1 MRYKTV
7 ILFNKKNTQL
17 NKTNKRV
24 IIFASGSGSNAL
36 KIFEYFNNSQNIII
50 DSIYCNNPRANVI
63 NVFQKLSIKTVLF
76 NKKNLY
82 ERAFLEAIISTNPDL
97 IVLAGFLLKI
107 PEKMVSAFKNRIIN
121 IHPSLLP
128 KYGGKG
134 MYGLN
139 IHKEVLLNKEKFS
152 GLTIH
157 YVNKEYDKGAVIFQK
172 KIKINEKETP
182 ESLSSKVLKLEHEN
196 YPIIIEKILNNEGL

>member
-1 MRYKTV
+1 LNNT
-7 ILFNKKNTQL
+7 NKK
-17 NKTNKRV
+17 V

-36 KIFEYFNNSQNIII
+36 KIFEHFNNNQNIII

-76 NKKNLY
+76 NKKELY
-82 ERAFLEAIISTNPDL
+82 ESAFLEAIISTNPDL

-107 PEKMVSAFKNRIIN
+107 PEKMVSVFENRIIN

-172 KIKINEKETP
+172 KIKINEEETP

-196 YPIIIEKILNNEGL
+196 YPLIIEKILNNEGL

>member
-17 NKTNKRV
+17 NKTNKRI

-36 KIFEYFNNSQNIII
+36 KIFEYFNNNQNIII

-172 KIKINEKETP
+172 K
-182 ESLSSKVLKLEHEN
+182 
-196 YPIIIEKILNNEGL
+196 

>member
-1 MRYKTV
+1 MNNT
-7 ILFNKKNTQL
+7 NKK
-17 NKTNKRV
+17 V

-36 KIFEYFNNSQNIII
+36 KIFEYFNNNQNVII

-63 NVFQKLSIKTVLF
+63 NIFQKLNIKTVLF
-76 NKKNLY
+76 NKKEFY
-82 ERAFLEAIISTNPDL
+82 ESTFLETIRNTNPDL

-107 PEKMVSAFKNRIIN
+107 PEKIVSAFENRIIN

-139 IHKEVLLNKEKFS
+139 IHKEVILNKEKFS
-152 GLTIH
+152 GFTIH
-157 YVNKEYDKGAVIFQK
+157 HVNKEYDKGAVIFQK

-196 YPIIIEKILNNEGL
+196 YPLIIEKILNNECL

>member
-1 MRYKTV
+1 MNNT
-7 ILFNKKNTQL
+7 NKK
-17 NKTNKRV
+17 V

-36 KIFEYFNNSQNIII
+36 KIFEYFNNNQNVII

-63 NVFQKLSIKTVLF
+63 NIFQKLNIKTVLF
-76 NKKNLY
+76 NKKEFY
-82 ERAFLEAIISTNPDL
+82 ESTFLEAIKNTNPDL

-107 PEKMVSAFKNRIIN
+107 PEKIVSAFENRIIN

-139 IHKEVLLNKEKFS
+139 IHKEVILNKEKLS
-152 GLTIH
+152 GFTIH
-157 YVNKEYDKGAVIFQK
+157 YVNQEYDKGAVIFQK
-172 KIKINEKETP
+172 KIQINEKETP

-196 YPIIIEKILNNEGL
+196 YPLIIEKILNNEGL

>member
-1 MRYKTV
+1 MNNT
-7 ILFNKKNTQL
+7 NKK
-17 NKTNKRV
+17 V

-36 KIFEYFNNSQNIII
+36 KIFEYFNNNQNIII
-50 DSIYCNNPRANVI
+50 DSIYCNNPRASVI
-63 NVFQKLSIKTVLF
+63 NVFQKLNIKTVLF
-76 NKKNLY
+76 NKKELY
-82 ERAFLEAIISTNPDL
+82 ESAFLEAIISTNPDL

-107 PEKMVSAFKNRIIN
+107 PEKMVSAFENRIIN

-172 KIKINEKETP
+172 KIKINEEETP

-196 YPIIIEKILNNEGL
+196 YSLIIEKILSNEGL

>member
-7 ILFNKKNTQL
+7 ILLNKKKIKL
-17 NKTNKRV
+17 NNTNKKV

-36 KIFEYFNNSQNIII
+36 KIFEYFNNNQNVII

-63 NVFQKLSIKTVLF
+63 NIFQKLNIKTVLF
-76 NKKNLY
+76 NKKEFY
-82 ERAFLEAIISTNPDL
+82 ESTFLETIRNTNPDL

-107 PEKMVSAFKNRIIN
+107 PEKIVSAFENRIIN

-139 IHKEVLLNKEKFS
+139 IHKEVILNKEKFS
-152 GLTIH
+152 GFTIH

-196 YPIIIEKILNNEGL
+196 YPLIIEKILKDES

>member
-1 MRYKTV
+1 MNNT
-7 ILFNKKNTQL
+7 NKK
-17 NKTNKRV
+17 V

-36 KIFEYFNNSQNIII
+36 KIFEYFNNNQNIII

-76 NKKNLY
+76 NKKELY
-82 ERAFLEAIISTNPDL
+82 ESTFLETIKNTNPDL

-107 PEKMVSAFKNRIIN
+107 PKKMVCAFENRIIN

-139 IHKEVLLNKEKFS
+139 IHKEVILNKEKFS

-196 YPIIIEKILNNEGL
+196 YPLIIEKILNNEGL

>member
-1 MRYKTV
+1 MNNT
-7 ILFNKKNTQL
+7 NKKI
-17 NKTNKRV
+17 

-36 KIFEYFNNSQNIII
+36 KIFEYFNNNQNIII
-50 DSIYCNNPRANVI
+50 DSIYCNNPRASVI

-76 NKKNLY
+76 NKKELY

-107 PEKMVSAFKNRIIN
+107 PEKMVSAFENRIIN

-172 KIKINEKETP
+172 KIKINKKETP

-196 YPIIIEKILNNEGL
+196 YPLIIEKILNNEGL

>member
-1 MRYKTV
+1 LNNT
-7 ILFNKKNTQL
+7 NKK
-17 NKTNKRV
+17 V

-36 KIFEYFNNSQNIII
+36 KIFEYFNNNQNIII

-76 NKKNLY
+76 NKKELY
-82 ERAFLEAIISTNPDL
+82 ESAFLEAIISTNPDL

-107 PEKMVSAFKNRIIN
+107 PEKMVSAFENRIIN

-196 YPIIIEKILNNEGL
+196 YPLIIEKILNNEGL

>member
-1 MRYKTV
+1 MNNT
-7 ILFNKKNTQL
+7 NKK
-17 NKTNKRV
+17 V

-36 KIFEYFNNSQNIII
+36 KIFEYFNKNQNIII
-50 DSIYCNNPRANVI
+50 DSIYCNNPRASVLK
-63 NVFQKLSIKTVLF
+63 VFQKLSIKTVLF
-76 NKKNLY
+76 NKKELY

-107 PEKMVSAFKNRIIN
+107 PEKMVSAFENRIIN

>member
-1 MRYKTV
+1 MNNT
-7 ILFNKKNTQL
+7 NKK
-17 NKTNKRV
+17 V

-36 KIFEYFNNSQNIII
+36 KIFEYFNNNQNIII

-76 NKKNLY
+76 NKKELY
-82 ERAFLEAIISTNPDL
+82 ESAFLEAIISTNPDL

-107 PEKMVSAFKNRIIN
+107 PEKMVSAFENRIIN

-196 YPIIIEKILNNEGL
+196 YPLIIEKILNNEGL

>member
-17 NKTNKRV
+17 NKTNKRI

-63 NVFQKLSIKTVLF
+63 NVFQKLSVKTVLF

-196 YPIIIEKILNNEGL
+196 YPLIIEKILNNEGL

>member
-1 MRYKTV
+1 MNNT
-7 ILFNKKNTQL
+7 NKK
-17 NKTNKRV
+17 V

-36 KIFEYFNNSQNIII
+36 KIFEHFNNNQNIII

-76 NKKNLY
+76 NKKELY
-82 ERAFLEAIISTNPDL
+82 ESAFLEAIISTNPDL

-107 PEKMVSAFKNRIIN
+107 PEKMVSAFENRIIN

-157 YVNKEYDKGAVIFQK
+157 YVNKEYDKGTLIFQK

-196 YPIIIEKILNNEGL
+196 YPLIIEKILNNEGL

>member
-1 MRYKTV
+1 M
-7 ILFNKKNTQL
+7 
-17 NKTNKRV
+17 NKTNKKV

-36 KIFEYFNNSQNIII
+36 KIFEYFNNNQNVII

-63 NVFQKLSIKTVLF
+63 NIFQKLNIKTVLF
-76 NKKNLY
+76 NKKEFY
-82 ERAFLEAIISTNPDL
+82 ESTFLETIRNTNPDL

-107 PEKMVSAFKNRIIN
+107 PEKIVSAFENRIIN

-139 IHKEVLLNKEKFS
+139 IHKEVILNKEKLS
-152 GLTIH
+152 GFTIH
-157 YVNKEYDKGAVIFQK
+157 YVNQEYDKGAVIFQK

-196 YPIIIEKILNNEGL
+196 YPLIIEKILNNEGL

>member
-1 MRYKTV
+1 LNNT
-7 ILFNKKNTQL
+7 NKK
-17 NKTNKRV
+17 V

-36 KIFEYFNNSQNIII
+36 KIFEYFKNNQNVII

-63 NVFQKLSIKTVLF
+63 NIFQKLNIKTVLF
-76 NKKNLY
+76 NKKEFY
-82 ERAFLEAIISTNPDL
+82 ESTFLETIRNTNPDL

-107 PEKMVSAFKNRIIN
+107 PEKIVSAFENRIIN

-139 IHKEVLLNKEKFS
+139 IHKEVILNKEKLS
-152 GLTIH
+152 GFTIH
-157 YVNKEYDKGAVIFQK
+157 YVNQEYDKGAVIFQK

-196 YPIIIEKILNNEGL
+196 YPLIIEKILNNEGL

>member
-1 MRYKTV
+1 MNNT
-7 ILFNKKNTQL
+7 NKK
-17 NKTNKRV
+17 V

-36 KIFEYFNNSQNIII
+36 KIFEHFNNNQNIII
-50 DSIYCNNPRANVI
+50 DSIYCNNPRASVI
-63 NVFQKLSIKTVLF
+63 KVFQKLSIKTVLF
-76 NKKNLY
+76 NKKELY
-82 ERAFLEAIISTNPDL
+82 ESAFLEAIISTNPDL

-196 YPIIIEKILNNEGL
+196 YPLIIEKILNNEGL

>member
-1 MRYKTV
+1 MNNT
-7 ILFNKKNTQL
+7 NKK
-17 NKTNKRV
+17 V

-36 KIFEYFNNSQNIII
+36 KIFEHFNNNQNIII
-50 DSIYCNNPRANVI
+50 DSIYCNNPRASVI
-63 NVFQKLSIKTVLF
+63 NVFQKLSVKTVLF
-76 NKKNLY
+76 NKKELY

-107 PEKMVSAFKNRIIN
+107 PEKMVSAFENRIIN

-196 YPIIIEKILNNEGL
+196 YPLIIEKILNNEGL

>member
-1 MRYKTV
+1 
-7 ILFNKKNTQL
+7 
-17 NKTNKRV
+17 
-24 IIFASGSGSNAL
+24 
-36 KIFEYFNNSQNIII
+36 
-50 DSIYCNNPRANVI
+50 
-63 NVFQKLSIKTVLF
+63 
-76 NKKNLY
+76 
-82 ERAFLEAIISTNPDL
+82 
-97 IVLAGFLLKI
+97 
-107 PEKMVSAFKNRIIN
+107 MVSAFENRIIN

-139 IHKEVLLNKEKFS
+139 IHKKVLLNKEKFS

-172 KIKINEKETP
+172 KIKINEEETP

-196 YPIIIEKILNNEGL
+196 YSLIIEKILSNEGL

>member
-1 MRYKTV
+1 LNNT
-7 ILFNKKNTQL
+7 NKK
-17 NKTNKRV
+17 V

-36 KIFEYFNNSQNIII
+36 KIFEYFNNNQNVII

-63 NVFQKLSIKTVLF
+63 NIFQKLNIKTVLF
-76 NKKNLY
+76 NKKEFY
-82 ERAFLEAIISTNPDL
+82 ESTFLETIRNTNPDL

-107 PEKMVSAFKNRIIN
+107 PEKIVSAFENRIIN

-139 IHKEVLLNKEKFS
+139 IHKEVILNKEKFS
-152 GLTIH
+152 GFTIH
-157 YVNKEYDKGAVIFQK
+157 HVNKEYDKGAVIFQK

-196 YPIIIEKILNNEGL
+196 YPLIIEKILNNECL

>member
-1 MRYKTV
+1 MNNT
-7 ILFNKKNTQL
+7 NKK
-17 NKTNKRV
+17 V

-36 KIFEYFNNSQNIII
+36 KIFEYFNNNQNIII
-50 DSIYCNNPRANVI
+50 DSIYCNNPRASVI
-63 NVFQKLSIKTVLF
+63 KVFQKLSIKTVLF
-76 NKKNLY
+76 NKKELY
-82 ERAFLEAIISTNPDL
+82 ESAFLEAIISTNPDL

-107 PEKMVSAFKNRIIN
+107 PEKMVSAFENRIIN

-196 YPIIIEKILNNEGL
+196 YPLIIEKILNNEGL

>member
-1 MRYKTV
+1 MNNT
-7 ILFNKKNTQL
+7 NKK
-17 NKTNKRV
+17 V

-36 KIFEYFNNSQNIII
+36 KIFEYFNKNQNIII
-50 DSIYCNNPRANVI
+50 DSIYCNNPRASVI
-63 NVFQKLSIKTVLF
+63 KVFQKLSIKTVLF
-76 NKKNLY
+76 NKKELY
-82 ERAFLEAIISTNPDL
+82 ESAFLEAIISTNPDL

-107 PEKMVSAFKNRIIN
+107 PEKMVSAFENRIIN

-182 ESLSSKVLKLEHEN
+182 ESLSSKVLKLEHKN
-196 YPIIIEKILNNEGL
+196 YPLIIEKILNNEGL

>member
-1 MRYKTV
+1 MNNT
-7 ILFNKKNTQL
+7 NKK
-17 NKTNKRV
+17 V

-36 KIFEYFNNSQNIII
+36 KIFEYFNNNQNIII

-76 NKKNLY
+76 NKKELY
-82 ERAFLEAIISTNPDL
+82 ESAFLEAITSTNPDL

-107 PEKMVSAFKNRIIN
+107 PEKMVSAFENRIIN

-139 IHKEVLLNKEKFS
+139 IHKEVILNKEKFS

-196 YPIIIEKILNNEGL
+196 YPLIIEKILNNEGL

>member
-1 MRYKTV
+1 MNNT
-7 ILFNKKNTQL
+7 NKK
-17 NKTNKRV
+17 V

-36 KIFEYFNNSQNIII
+36 KIFEYFNNNQNIII
-50 DSIYCNNPRANVI
+50 DSIYCNNPRASVI

-76 NKKNLY
+76 NKKELY
-82 ERAFLEAIISTNPDL
+82 ESAFLEAIISTNPDL

-107 PEKMVSAFKNRIIN
+107 PEKMVSAFENRIIN

-196 YPIIIEKILNNEGL
+196 YSLIIEKILSNEGL

>member
-1 MRYKTV
+1 
-7 ILFNKKNTQL
+7 
-17 NKTNKRV
+17 
-24 IIFASGSGSNAL
+24 
-36 KIFEYFNNSQNIII
+36 
-50 DSIYCNNPRANVI
+50 
-63 NVFQKLSIKTVLF
+63 VLF
-76 NKKNLY
+76 NKKEFY
-82 ERAFLEAIISTNPDL
+82 ESTFLETIRNTNPDL

-107 PEKMVSAFKNRIIN
+107 PEKIVSAFENRIIN

-139 IHKEVLLNKEKFS
+139 IHKEVILNKEKLS
-152 GLTIH
+152 GFTIH
-157 YVNKEYDKGAVIFQK
+157 YVNQEYDKGAVIFQK

-196 YPIIIEKILNNEGL
+196 YPLIIEKILNNESL

>member
-1 MRYKTV
+1 M
-7 ILFNKKNTQL
+7 
-17 NKTNKRV
+17 NKTNKKV

-36 KIFEYFNNSQNIII
+36 KIFEYFNNNQNIII

-76 NKKNLY
+76 NKKELY
-82 ERAFLEAIISTNPDL
+82 ESAFLEAIISTNPDL

-107 PEKMVSAFKNRIIN
+107 PEKMVSAFENRIIN

-196 YPIIIEKILNNEGL
+196 YPLIIEKILNNEGL

>member
-1 MRYKTV
+1 LNNT
-7 ILFNKKNTQL
+7 NKK
-17 NKTNKRV
+17 V

-36 KIFEYFNNSQNIII
+36 KIFEHFNNNQNIII
-50 DSIYCNNPRANVI
+50 DSIYCNNPRASVI
-63 NVFQKLSIKTVLF
+63 KVFQKLSIKTVLF
-76 NKKNLY
+76 NKKELY
-82 ERAFLEAIISTNPDL
+82 ENAFLEAIISTNPDL

-107 PEKMVSAFKNRIIN
+107 PEKMVSAFENRIIN

-172 KIKINEKETP
+172 KIKINEEETP

-196 YPIIIEKILNNEGL
+196 YSLIIEKILSNEGL

>member
-1 MRYKTV
+1 MNNT
-7 ILFNKKNTQL
+7 NKK
-17 NKTNKRV
+17 V

-36 KIFEYFNNSQNIII
+36 KIFEHFNNNQNIII

-76 NKKNLY
+76 NKKELY
-82 ERAFLEAIISTNPDL
+82 ESAFLEAIISTNPDL

-107 PEKMVSAFKNRIIN
+107 PEKMVSAFENRIIN

>member
-1 MRYKTV
+1 MNNT
-7 ILFNKKNTQL
+7 NKK
-17 NKTNKRV
+17 V

-36 KIFEYFNNSQNIII
+36 KIFEHFNNNQNIII

-63 NVFQKLSIKTVLF
+63 NVFQKLSVKTVLF

-107 PEKMVSAFKNRIIN
+107 PEKMVSVFENRIIN

-196 YPIIIEKILNNEGL
+196 YPLIIEKILNNEGL

>member
-1 MRYKTV
+1 LNNT
-7 ILFNKKNTQL
+7 NKK
-17 NKTNKRV
+17 V

-36 KIFEYFNNSQNIII
+36 KIFEYFNNNQNVII

-63 NVFQKLSIKTVLF
+63 NIFQKLNIKTVLF
-76 NKKNLY
+76 NKKEFY
-82 ERAFLEAIISTNPDL
+82 ESTFLETIRNTNPDL

-107 PEKMVSAFKNRIIN
+107 PEKIVSAFENRIIN

-139 IHKEVLLNKEKFS
+139 IHKEVILNKEKLS
-152 GLTIH
+152 GFTIH
-157 YVNKEYDKGAVIFQK
+157 YVNQEYDTGAVIFQK

-196 YPIIIEKILNNEGL
+196 YPLIIEKILNNESL

>member
-1 MRYKTV
+1 MNNT
-7 ILFNKKNTQL
+7 NKK
-17 NKTNKRV
+17 V

-36 KIFEYFNNSQNIII
+36 KIFEYFNNNQNIII

-76 NKKNLY
+76 NKKELY
-82 ERAFLEAIISTNPDL
+82 ESTFLETIKNTNPDL

-107 PEKMVSAFKNRIIN
+107 PEKMVCAFENRIIN

-139 IHKEVLLNKEKFS
+139 IHKEVILNKEKFS

-196 YPIIIEKILNNEGL
+196 YPLIIEKILNNEGL

>member
-17 NKTNKRV
+17 NKTNKRI

-107 PEKMVSAFKNRIIN
+107 PEKMVSAFENRIIN

-172 KIKINEKETP
+172 KIKINEEETP

-196 YPIIIEKILNNEGL
+196 YSLIIEKILSNEGL